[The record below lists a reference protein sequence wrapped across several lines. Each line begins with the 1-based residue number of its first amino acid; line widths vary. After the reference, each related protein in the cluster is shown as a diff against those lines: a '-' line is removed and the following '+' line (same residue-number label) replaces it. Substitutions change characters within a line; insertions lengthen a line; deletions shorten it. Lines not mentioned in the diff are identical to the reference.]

1 MIAFGPSIA
10 VASAKLQIPR
20 APSELDPIETAELA
34 QLIDLWRNRVVI
46 ETTISSL
53 ELFAT
58 NDDLALSARIHAR
71 ISAREQQA

>member
-1 MIAFGPSIA
+1 MIAFGPSYL
-10 VASAKLQIPR
+10 VGYYHMR
-20 APSELDPIETAELA
+20 SELDPIETAELA